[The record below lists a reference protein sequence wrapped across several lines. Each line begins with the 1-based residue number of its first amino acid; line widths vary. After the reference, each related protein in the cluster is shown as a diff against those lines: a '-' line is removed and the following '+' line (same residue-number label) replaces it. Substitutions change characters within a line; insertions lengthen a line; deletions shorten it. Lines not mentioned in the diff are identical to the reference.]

1 MAIRLPDA
9 RELKLVV
16 NLAVMN
22 MPGRSEL
29 GGYYAPLSYNKDV
42 NNTKSL
48 QFNKSNNYPMIDIN
62 GVKYN
67 KISPRLNYI
76 NSLQNAHINPVNTSP
91 TASSCTFAYGGIEPA
106 KTHPI
111 YTLLKGP
118 GTRNTFTYNPTFVG
132 VDQSSVYDPGSTG
145 LSTKNSLPIIPF
157 NKFHQYDVEPPILTT
172 YNIWNIYKEES
183 DPNFG
188 SDKLFIGNCTKFI
201 GPNISNN
208 EPSIR
213 TISDPYNGA
222 AISVN
227 ALGVGKSISV
237 QRIYPIS
244 MDAIYRQDPKTA
256 NAKLYI
262 PGLTEGSKYRS
273 SEIQAI
279 ESANTGFVI
288 KILSADLSSNDS
300 EIFIRLW
307 DVAPKPNT
315 IYEYGILLRPNLK
328 PVITYI
334 LNANNESKANLLTQ
348 LEGPVF
354 NASDKS
360 SYEIYF
366 HFVGPN
372 VLIGFTS
379 DINQWNS
386 IHPEDIGEKSFAE
399 NYIGKD
405 NGKIR
410 ITVKNANIK
419 FQYSAIVFNNYNA
432 EDDSL
437 NTDYKSYIFTDFKA
451 PLKPSDKTDALKPE
465 NVFNNFISGRYLGS
479 LAPISNV
486 TNGKPSVFGDWR
498 NSSGLGKT
506 IEFAYKEIASV
517 DFQTYRTSYG
527 LLSYDT
533 TIEGPAFVNIENK
546 KSKSTDTGLIYS
558 IPKGDLSPW
567 LNSLRVEVNSGL
579 QNSSLIQKT
588 ASVTLSNLDTTEHG
602 WNILQLI
609 EHNLCIVQIWAGYE
623 TVYPYF
629 QGFIQT
635 VDSTRSGSKSEITL
649 SCQDVGSY
657 CLENVFFDTPHL
669 FGGLAI
675 STAIKQVIDHSGFSD
690 YFKPDYTG
698 VDGFNLR
705 LNANP
710 AAYQDNMK
718 ALPTDKIS
726 EKLHPLLEKMNT
738 LGQQPVFRWDE
749 STGVFR
755 LEARYKYIDNDL
767 KFLGIGNFGVDTL
780 NPTGQLINV
789 NPDISTKTP
798 DWHGL
803 LSGEFTINTS
813 VENLAYG
820 VKTYGKTL
828 TGFEAQISDETF
840 LAQAMSDT
848 AFDNILNSLDSGTIP
863 EGYVGFRK
871 YVIDAYN
878 ANEIPSA
885 ELLRKK
891 HSINEKIIRNPYHTM
906 QFNCY
911 VTKPL
916 TTHGCFTV
924 SAFLNGEA
932 EITDKYIYQNVSYT
946 FDKKNNLIDANVRG
960 ISQPWTIKEL
970 EMKN

>member
-1 MAIRLPDA
+1 MSIRLPDA
-9 RELKLVV
+9 RELKMVV

-62 GVKYN
+62 GTKYN
-67 KISPRLNYI
+67 KVSPRLSYI
-76 NSLQNAHINPVNTSP
+76 NSLQNAHINPVNTTPS
-91 TASSCTFAYGGIEPA
+91 ASSCTFAYGGIEPS
-106 KTHPI
+106 KVHPI
-111 YTLLKGP
+111 YALLKGP
-118 GTRNTFTYNPTFVG
+118 GTRDTFTYNPTFVG
-132 VDQSSVYDPGSTG
+132 SDQPTTYDPGSPG
-145 LSTKNSLPIIPF
+145 PSTKNSMPVIPF
-157 NKFHQYDVEPPILTT
+157 NKFQQYDVEPPILTT
-172 YNIWNIYKEES
+172 YNIWNIYKEEYDS
-183 DPNFG
+183 NFG
-188 SDKLFIGNCTKFI
+188 SDKLFLGDCTKYI
-201 GPNISNN
+201 GPNITNN

-213 TISDPYNGA
+213 TISDPYNGSSV
-222 AISVN
+222 AIN

-244 MDAIYRQDPKTA
+244 MDAIYRQDPVKT
-256 NAKLYI
+256 NALLYI
-262 PGLTEGSKYRS
+262 PGTTNSTYRS
-273 SEIQAI
+273 SPIHAV
-279 ESANTGFVI
+279 ESANSGFVI
-288 KILSADLSSNDS
+288 KILSADLNSNDS
-300 EIFIRLW
+300 EIFIKIW
-307 DVAPKPNT
+307 DSSPKVNT

-334 LNANNESKANLLTQ
+334 YNANNQIKSNLITQ

-354 NASDKS
+354 NASDKN
-360 SYEIYF
+360 SYEIYV

-372 VLIGFTS
+372 VLIGFTP
-379 DINQWNS
+379 DINLWNS
-386 IHPEDIGEKSFAE
+386 IYPEDVAEKTLAE
-399 NYIGKD
+399 NYITKGSG
-405 NGKIR
+405 NVR
-410 ITVKNANIK
+410 LTVKNANIK
-419 FQYSAIVFNNYNA
+419 FQYSAIIFNNYNA

-451 PLKPSDKTDALKPE
+451 QLKPSDKTDALKPV
-465 NVFNNFISGRYLGS
+465 NIFNNFITGRYLGS
-479 LAPISNV
+479 LAPISKI

-498 NSSGLGKT
+498 YSSGLGKT
-506 IEFAYKEIASV
+506 IEFSYKEIATV
-517 DFQTYRTSYG
+517 DAKTYRTSYG
-527 LLSYDT
+527 LLSFDT
-533 TIEGPAFVNIENK
+533 TIEGPAFLNIENK
-546 KSKSTDTGLIYS
+546 KTNVKDTGLIYS

-567 LNSLRVEVNSGL
+567 LDSVSVEVGSTL
-579 QNSSLIQKT
+579 QNASLIQKT
-588 ASVTLSNLDTTEHG
+588 ASVTLKNLDTTEHG

-629 QGFIQT
+629 QGFIT
-635 VDSTRSGSKSEITL
+635 TIDSVRSGSSGNITV

-657 CLENVFFDTPHL
+657 CLENVYFDTAHL

-675 STAIKQVIDHSGFSD
+675 STAITQVIDHSGFSD
-690 YFKPDYTG
+690 YFKADYSG
-698 VDGFNLR
+698 VDGSGLR

-710 AAYQDNMK
+710 AAYQDSMK
-718 ALPTDKIS
+718 ALPTDKIA
-726 EKLHPLLEKMNT
+726 ERLHPLLEKMNT

-749 STGVFR
+749 SNGIFK
-755 LEARYKYIDNDL
+755 LEARYKTVDSDL

-780 NPTGQLINV
+780 NPTGQKINV
-789 NPDISTKTP
+789 NPDTSTKTP

-828 TGFEAQISDETF
+828 TGFEAQVSDETF

-848 AFDNILNSLDSGTIP
+848 AFDNILNSLDSGKIP

-891 HSINEKIIRNPYHTM
+891 HAINEKIIRNPYHTI
-906 QFNCY
+906 QFDCY

-916 TTHGCFTV
+916 SAHGCFTV
-924 SAFLNGEA
+924 SAFLNGDA
-932 EITDKYIYQNVSYT
+932 EVTDKYIYQSLRYT
-946 FDKKNNLIDANVRG
+946 FDKKNNIISAFVRG